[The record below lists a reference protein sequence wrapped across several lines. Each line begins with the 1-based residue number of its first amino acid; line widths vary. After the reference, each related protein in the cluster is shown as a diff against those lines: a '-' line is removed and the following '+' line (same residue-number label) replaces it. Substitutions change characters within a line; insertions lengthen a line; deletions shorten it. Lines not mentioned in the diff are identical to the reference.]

1 MNTEINLRTYTGTK
15 TIKAT
20 PMGASD
26 AKHYGAQITEETIKK
41 NIGNP
46 GYLVE
51 YPDGYRSWSPKKAF
65 EDAYRLSETYIDR
78 LRIEHEDLKARYLK
92 GQEFMYSEKFNILS
106 VDEQMALSVQM
117 DVMRKYLA
125 VLASRIKYAEAR
137 RYELDAAYLK
147 GEMSMEDFVE
157 ATCDNIS
164 KGNPDAEEKSDD
176 KKETKKF
183 YQIGAHVVLH
193 DDKEGDIEEDH
204 TFIVQTISAVR
215 ANMLI
220 EKWLRDKQEERF
232 RESLKH
238 PERTF
243 VKYQINSFIEE
254 SKIIPI
260 GCFIPVSFS
269 EVYNDRA
276 NDD

>member
-125 VLASRIKYAEAR
+125 VLASRIKYAE
-137 RYELDAAYLK
+137 
-147 GEMSMEDFVE
+147 
-157 ATCDNIS
+157 
-164 KGNPDAEEKSDD
+164 
-176 KKETKKF
+176 
-183 YQIGAHVVLH
+183 
-193 DDKEGDIEEDH
+193 
-204 TFIVQTISAVR
+204 
-215 ANMLI
+215 
-220 EKWLRDKQEERF
+220 
-232 RESLKH
+232 
-238 PERTF
+238 
-243 VKYQINSFIEE
+243 E
-254 SKIIPI
+254 SKDFKI
-260 GCFIPVSFS
+260 SDH
-269 EVYNDRA
+269 E
-276 NDD
+276 